1 MFFFRGQR
9 ESLRQFYP
17 ISRKKVS
24 KNKKNIRNM
33 HETRITTNAKTPV
46 SSEKDPLHRLKAI
59 RKLEVGPIELRQNRL
74 LSPYSVTTDEG
85 ISVFKLIYRFE
96 EDVFD
101 PQDHSSV
108 NLASMIAAQVAINY
122 GLFCDEIVF
131 NDRLD
136 RADTRLIEDMM
147 INTAREI
154 YVLKFLRPNSF
165 LCGEASNLP
174 SVKKDNYLQAN
185 LTFASLTKGTQ
196 KSSFWEGD
204 KSKHAV
210 LSSGGKDS
218 LLSFGLLKEIGRE
231 THPVFINESGRHW
244 YTALNGYR
252 YFRATFPETA
262 RVWTNSDR
270 LFSWMLRHLPFV
282 RQDFAR
288 IRSDDYPIRLW
299 TVAVF
304 LFGALPLLKKR
315 GIGRL
320 VIGDEFDST
329 NRSSYQGITHY
340 NGLFDQSRYFDN
352 ALTRYFYQKGW
363 DISQFSILRPLSE
376 ILIEKILY
384 QRYPFLQRHQVSCH
398 ATHIKGER
406 VIPCGKCEKCR
417 RIVGMLKALDGDPTN
432 CGYTSDQIESC
443 MEALAEKG
451 VHQESAAAQ
460 HLLFLLSEKGTIQK
474 PLRKQQKQPH
484 PEIMKVRIDSE
495 KSPVHGIPVDLR
507 KPLLQ
512 IFIKHS
518 DGISRRQGRIWI
530 DYDLMNSDELLIPYL
545 FESPEDTAEKGKFLS
560 FKTEDGKTFPFILAE
575 MTWPEAQTMF
585 KEVDVA
591 LLPVGSLEQHGP
603 HLPLDTDAFDA
614 NYLAHR
620 VAEACDP
627 PRPLV
632 LPFIPYGVSYHHEDF
647 SGTLSISPKTLSQ
660 LVYEIGVSAARH
672 GITKL
677 VIINGHGGNIPS
689 LQFAAQMINRDAHI
703 FTCVET
709 GETSEKDIGELTDT
723 PNDVHAGEVETSTAL
738 ANRPHLVK
746 LDRAKKFIP
755 RFSSKYLNFSS
766 KRSVEWYAR
775 VAKISTSGVLGDP
788 TKASREKGEKMWK
801 IMIKHLVE
809 FVEDLKTM
817 TLDEIYHKR
826 F

>member
-1 MFFFRGQR
+1 MSITYVTKNVKTSTSSGVDHLLKLKVIQR
-9 ESLRQFYP
+9 
-17 ISRKKVS
+17 
-24 KNKKNIRNM
+24 
-33 HETRITTNAKTPV
+33 
-46 SSEKDPLHRLKAI
+46 
-59 RKLEVGPIELRQNRL
+59 LEVGPVEVRPNRL
-74 LSPYSVTTDEG
+74 LSPYSVTTAEG
-85 ISVFKLIYRFE
+85 NVTFNLIYRFE

-101 PQDHSSV
+101 PKDHSSV

-122 GLFCDEIVF
+122 GLFCDRIVF
-131 NDRLD
+131 HDYLD
-136 RADTRLIEDMM
+136 KADTRFIEDMM
-147 INTAREI
+147 VNTAREI
-154 YVLKFLRPNSF
+154 YVMKFILPNPF
-165 LCGEASNLP
+165 LLGEVSSLP
-174 SVKKDNYLQAN
+174 YVKKDNYLQAI
-185 LTFASLTKGTQ
+185 LDFPSRTEEKT
-196 KSSFWEGD
+196 KSSLWTGD

-231 THPVFINESGRHW
+231 THPIFINESGRHW

-252 YFRATFPETA
+252 YFKATYPETA

-270 LFSWMLRHLPFV
+270 LFSWMLRHMPFV

-304 LFGALPLLKKR
+304 LFGALPLLRKR
-315 GIGRL
+315 EIGRI

-329 NRSSYQGITHY
+329 IRSSHQGITHY

-352 ALTRYFYQKGW
+352 ALTRYYYQKGW
-363 DISQFSILRPLSE
+363 DISQFSVLRPLSE

-398 ATHIKGER
+398 ATHIKGDR
-406 VIPCGKCEKCR
+406 VFPCGKCEKCR
-417 RIVGMLKALDGDPTN
+417 RIVGMLKALDGDPAN
-432 CGYTSDQIESC
+432 CGYTSRQIDECLKS
-443 MEALAEKG
+443 LAEKG
-451 VHQESAAAQ
+451 VHQESASAQ
-460 HLLFLLSEKGTIQK
+460 HLSYLLSEKGLTQK
-474 PLRKQQKQPH
+474 PLKKQRQQPH
-484 PEIMKVRIDSE
+484 PEIMKVRIDNE
-495 KSPVHGIPVDLR
+495 KSPIHGTPVDLR

-512 IFIKHS
+512 IFLKHA
-518 DGISRRQGRIWI
+518 DGISKRQGRIWI
-530 DYDLMNSDELLIPYL
+530 DFDLMNSPELLIPYP
-545 FESPEDTAEKGKFLS
+545 FEAPEVSEDKREAPTSETEIAQNSPYL
-560 FKTEDGKTFPFILAE
+560 LAE
-575 MTWPEAQTMF
+575 MTWPEAQARF

-591 LLPVGSLEQHGP
+591 LLPVGSIEQHGP

-620 VAEACDP
+620 VAEACAP
-627 PRPLV
+627 PKPLV
-632 LPFIPYGVSYHHEDF
+632 LPLIPYGVSYHHEDF

-660 LVYEIGVSAARH
+660 LVYEVGMNAARH

-677 VIINGHGGNIPS
+677 VILNGHGGNIPA
-689 LQFAAQMINRDAHI
+689 LQYAAQMINRDAHI
-703 FTCVET
+703 FSCVET
-709 GETSEKDIGELTDT
+709 GETSEKDIAALTET

-746 LDRAKKFIP
+746 LDKAKKFIP
-755 RFSSKYLNFSS
+755 RFSSKYLDFSS

-775 VAKISTSGVLGDP
+775 VAKISTTGVLGDP
-788 TKASREKGEKMWK
+788 TKASREKGEKMWE

-809 FVEDLKTM
+809 FVEDLNNM
-817 TLDEIYHKR
+817 SLDEIYHKR

>member
-1 MFFFRGQR
+1 M
-9 ESLRQFYP
+9 S
-17 ISRKKVS
+17 
-24 KNKKNIRNM
+24 
-33 HETRITTNAKTPV
+33 TTNTTKNVKALA
-46 SSEKDPLHRLKAI
+46 SSEKDPLHGLKVI
-59 RKLEVGPIELRQNRL
+59 QRLEVGPVQVTPNRL
-74 LSPYSVTTDEG
+74 MSPYSVTTAEG
-85 ISVFKLIYRFE
+85 TSVFQLIYRFE

-101 PQDHSSV
+101 PKDHFSV
-108 NLASMIAAQVAINY
+108 NLASMIAAQMAINY
-122 GLFCDEIVF
+122 GLFCEKIVF
-131 NDRLD
+131 HDRLD
-136 RADTRLIEDMM
+136 KTDTRFIEDMM

-154 YVLKFLRPNSF
+154 YVMKFLRPNPF
-165 LCGEASNLP
+165 LLGEASSLP
-174 SVKKDNYLQAN
+174 LLKKDNYLQA
-185 LTFASLTKGTQ
+185 SLEFPYRIEGRT

-231 THPVFINESGRHW
+231 THPIFINESGRHW

-252 YFRATFPETA
+252 YFKATFPETA

-270 LFSWMLRHLPFV
+270 LFSWMLRHMPFV
-282 RQDFAR
+282 RLDFAR

-315 GIGRL
+315 GIGRI

-329 NRSSYQGITHY
+329 NKSLYQGITHY
-340 NGLFDQSRYFDN
+340 NGVFDQSRYFDN
-352 ALTRYFYQKGW
+352 TLTRYYYQKGW

-376 ILIEKILY
+376 LLIEKILY

-406 VIPCGKCEKCR
+406 VFPCGKCEKCR
-417 RIVGMLKALDGDPTN
+417 RVVGMLKALDGDPAN
-432 CGYTSDQIESC
+432 CGYTSKQIEDC
-443 MEALAEKG
+443 METLAEKG
-451 VHQESAAAQ
+451 VHQESAGAQ
-460 HLLFLLSEKGTIQK
+460 QLLYLLSEKGFMQK
-474 PLRKQQKQPH
+474 PLREQQKQPH
-484 PEIMKVRIDSE
+484 PEIMKIRIDSE
-495 KSPVHGIPVDLR
+495 KSPIQGIPVDLR
-507 KPLLQ
+507 KPLYQ
-512 IFIKHS
+512 IFLKHA

-530 DYDLMNSDELLIPYL
+530 DYDLMKSQELLIPYP
-545 FESPEDTAEKGKFLS
+545 FESPEDSAEISQPLS
-560 FKTEDGKTFPFILAE
+560 FKTENGQNAPYLLAE
-575 MTWPEAQTMF
+575 MTWPEAQVRL

-632 LPFIPYGVSYHHEDF
+632 LPLISYGVSYHHEDF
-647 SGTLSISPKTLSQ
+647 SGTLSINPKTLTQ
-660 LVYEIGVSAARH
+660 LVYEVGVSAARN

-677 VIINGHGGNIPS
+677 VILNGHGGNIPA

-709 GETSEKDIGELTDT
+709 GETSEKDIAALTET

-746 LDRAKKFIP
+746 LDKAKKFIP
-755 RFSSKYLNFSS
+755 RFSSKYLNFTS

-788 TKASREKGEKMWK
+788 TKASREKGEEIWE

-809 FVEDLKTM
+809 FVEDLNSM
-817 TLDEIYHKR
+817 SLDEIYHKR

>member
-1 MFFFRGQR
+1 MSINSAVKIAQTPIPSEEDLFRILKVIQR
-9 ESLRQFYP
+9 
-17 ISRKKVS
+17 
-24 KNKKNIRNM
+24 
-33 HETRITTNAKTPV
+33 
-46 SSEKDPLHRLKAI
+46 
-59 RKLEVGPIELRQNRL
+59 LEVGPVQVTPNRL
-74 LSPYSVTTDEG
+74 ISPYSVRTREG
-85 ISVFKLIYRFE
+85 DSVFDLIYRFE

-101 PQDHSSV
+101 PNDHFSV
-108 NLASMIAAQVAINY
+108 NLASMIAGQVAINY
-122 GLFCDEIVF
+122 GLFCDKIVF
-131 NDRLD
+131 HDRLD
-136 RADTRLIEDMM
+136 KADVRLIEDMM
-147 INTAREI
+147 VNTAREI
-154 YVLKFLRPNSF
+154 YVMKFLRPNPF
-165 LCGEASNLP
+165 LLGEASSLP
-174 SVKKDNYLQAN
+174 FVKQDNFLQAI
-185 LTFASLTKGTQ
+185 LEFPARMEEKTKP
-196 KSSFWEGD
+196 SFRGGD

-218 LLSFGLLKEIGRE
+218 LLSFGLSKEIGME
-231 THPVFINESGRHW
+231 THPIFINESGRHW

-252 YFRATFPETA
+252 YFKATYPETA

-304 LFGALPLLKKR
+304 LFGALPLLRKR
-315 GIGRL
+315 EIGRI

-329 NRSSYQGITHY
+329 NRSSHQGITHY
-340 NGLFDQSRYFDN
+340 NGFFDQSRYFDN
-352 ALTRYFYQKGW
+352 ALTRYYYQKGW

-398 ATHIKGER
+398 ATHIKGDR
-406 VIPCGKCEKCR
+406 VFPCGKCEKCR
-417 RIVGMLKALDGDPTN
+417 RIVGMLKALDGDPAN
-432 CGYTSDQIESC
+432 CGYTSKQIEDC
-443 MEALAEKG
+443 LKTLAEKG
-451 VHQESAAAQ
+451 VHQESAGAQ
-460 HLLFLLSEKGTIQK
+460 HLSYLLSENGVIQK
-474 PLRKQQKQPH
+474 PVKKQRQHPH
-484 PEIMKVRIDSE
+484 PEIMKVRIDNE
-495 KSPVHGIPVDLR
+495 KSPIHGIPVDLR

-512 IFIKHS
+512 IFLKHA
-518 DGISRRQGRIWI
+518 DGISKRQGRIWI
-530 DYDLMNSDELLIPYL
+530 DYDLLNSPELLIPYP
-545 FESPEDTAEKGKFLS
+545 FEAPEDSDEKGKS
-560 FKTEDGKTFPFILAE
+560 PSSKTENAQNSHYLLAE
-575 MTWPEAQTMF
+575 MTWPDAQAQL

-591 LLPVGSLEQHGP
+591 LLPVGSIEQHGP

-614 NYLAHR
+614 SYLAHR
-620 VAEACDP
+620 VAETCRP
-627 PRPLV
+627 PKPLV
-632 LPFIPYGVSYHHEDF
+632 LPLIPYGVSYHHEDF

-660 LVYEIGVSAARH
+660 LVYEVGMSAARH

-677 VIINGHGGNIPS
+677 VIINGHGGNIPA

-709 GETSEKDIGELTDT
+709 GETSEKDIGALTET

-746 LDRAKKFIP
+746 LDKARKFIP

-775 VAKISTSGVLGDP
+775 VAKISTTGVLGDP
-788 TKASREKGEKMWK
+788 TKASREKGEKIWE

-809 FVEDLKTM
+809 FVEDLNSM
-817 TLDEIYHKR
+817 SLDEIYHKR